1 MNHKSFKYRFYP
13 TPEQAELLEKT
24 FGSCRFVWNQ
34 ILDWRSKEYSLN
46 GIKINYTKTS
56 AKMTQLRQEF
66 PWLQEASY
74 VALQQALRNQD
85 KAFSGFFAKHSNYPN
100 FKKKFNKQSFRLVGT
115 AFSIK
120 NNNQVFIAKCKTPLN
135 IKWTRSLES
144 TPSSVT
150 ISKDTANRYFISFN
164 CEIET
169 KELPKLNNSI
179 GLDLGLTNFATTSNS
194 EKIKP
199 LKSYIKYQ
207 KLLAK
212 LQRQHTKKQ
221 KGSKNREYS
230 RLKIAKVHNKI
241 ADSRKDFLQKLSTKL
256 IRENQTICLEDLNVS
271 GMVKNHKLA
280 KGISDASWS
289 ELVTMLK
296 YKAEWYGRIISQ
308 ISPWFPSSKL
318 CSNCGFRLDKLPLNM
333 RQWTCPEC
341 NSLHDRD
348 INAAKNINTA
358 GLAEINACGVSSVG
372 GVELMFDARHDT
384 LKQEI
389 PA

>member
-1 MNHKSFKYRFYP
+1 MYHKSFKYRFYP
-13 TPEQAELLEKT
+13 TKEQVEFLEKT

-46 GIKINYTKTS
+46 GNKINYNKSS
-56 AKMTQLRQEF
+56 AKFTEIRRDTS
-66 PWLQEASY
+66 WLQEVSY
-74 VALQQALRNQD
+74 DAVQQALRNQD
-85 KAFSGFFAKHSNYPN
+85 KAFSNFFAKRAEYPK
-100 FKKKFNKQSFRLVGT
+100 FKKKFSKQSFRLMKH

-120 NNNQVFIAKCKTPLN
+120 DNQVFIAKCKIPLN
-135 IKWTRSLES
+135 IKWSQPLKGRSY
-144 TPSSVT
+144 SVT

-164 CEIET
+164 CEIEIQ
-169 KELPKLNNSI
+169 ELPKLNNSI
-179 GLDLGLTNFATTSNS
+179 GIDLGLTNFATTSTG

-199 LKSYIKYQ
+199 LKSLIKYQ

-212 LQRQHTKKQ
+212 LQKQHAKKQ
-221 KGSKNREYS
+221 KGSKNREKS

-256 IRENQTICLEDLNVS
+256 IRENQTICLEDLNVNN
-271 GMVKNHKLA
+271 MMKNHKLA

-289 ELVTMLK
+289 KFTTMLT
-296 YKAEWYGRIISQ
+296 YKAEWYGRTISQ

-318 CSNCGFRLDKLPLNM
+318 CSNCGFRLNKLPLNI
-333 RQWTCPEC
+333 RNWQCPEC
-341 NSLHDRD
+341 NCIHDRD

-358 GLAEINACGVSSVG
+358 GLAEIQACGVSAVG
-372 GVELMFDARHDT
+372 DFGIKPEIRHDT

-389 PA
+389 LI